1 MAKGSGTRSGLLW
14 EVERILDELASGQG
28 CLPQMLL
35 MENVP
40 EVIGSKNIKSFSEW
54 LHKLESLGYKC
65 YYKCLNGK
73 NYGIPQNRNRCFM
86 VSILGDYDYDFPQEV
101 PLTKKLSNLLE
112 KKVDEKYFLSEKGII
127 GMQNTTYHSSTLE
140 ARTETNGIMPTLCA
154 RDYKGGKL
162 VVEPIAYDEQ
172 NKYFRQDGC
181 VGTLTTDGSS
191 PKHNNRVVIPIE

>member
-1 MAKGSGTRSGLLW
+1 
-14 EVERILDELASGQG
+14 
-28 CLPQMLL
+28 MLL

-65 YYKCLNGK
+65 YYKCLNAK

-101 PLTKKLSNLLE
+101 PLAKKLSDLLE

-140 ARTETNGIMPTLCA
+140 ARTERDGIMPTLCA
-154 RDYKGGKL
+154 RDYKGANSWL
-162 VVEPIAYDEQ
+162 NRLSSE
-172 NKYFRQDGC
+172 RQRIDTKG
-181 VGTLTTDGSS
+181 
-191 PKHNNRVVIPIE
+191 N

>member
-1 MAKGSGTRSGLLW
+1 MEKGSGTRSGLLW
-14 EVERILDELASGQG
+14 EVERILDELANGG
-28 CLPQMLL
+28 GGYLPQMLL

-54 LHKLESLGYKC
+54 LHKLESLEYKC
-65 YYKCLNGK
+65 YYKCLNAK

-101 PLTKKLSNLLE
+101 PLAKKLSDLLE

-140 ARTETNGIMPTLCA
+140 ARTERDGIMPTLCA

-162 VVEPIAYDEQ
+162 VVEPIEQ
-172 NKYFRQDGC
+172 
-181 VGTLTTDGSS
+181 
-191 PKHNNRVVIPIE
+191 